1 MSISIEK
8 MKLVEDIVA
17 MELLRLH
24 HFKIASPKNYKQMLN
39 DFFKQQDLS
48 FLKDKYDF
56 LLNWFEN
63 NFNYES
69 GSDEE
74 D

>member
-8 MKLVEDIVA
+8 MKLVEDIVT
-17 MELLRLH
+17 MELLCLH
-24 HFKIASPKNYKQMLN
+24 HYKIALPKNYKQILN

-48 FLKDKYDF
+48 FLKAQYDF